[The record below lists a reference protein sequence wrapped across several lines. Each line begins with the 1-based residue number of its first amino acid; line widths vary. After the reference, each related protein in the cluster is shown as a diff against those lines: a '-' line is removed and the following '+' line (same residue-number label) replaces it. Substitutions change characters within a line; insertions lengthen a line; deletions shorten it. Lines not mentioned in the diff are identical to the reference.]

1 MRFLAL
7 TVACLVALTI
17 STMAHANTC
26 STERFLL
33 DAANRDVITTEAAV
47 PQDTIERRDELRRLA
62 IYRASDVDTDVLTTE
77 QKRLYEA
84 FMQSVRT
91 EINMMDDIAGPPE
104 TLYVE
109 ALLDR
114 SEAQQG
120 LRECQRDRS

>member
-33 DAANRDVITTEAAV
+33 DAANRDVITTEAAL